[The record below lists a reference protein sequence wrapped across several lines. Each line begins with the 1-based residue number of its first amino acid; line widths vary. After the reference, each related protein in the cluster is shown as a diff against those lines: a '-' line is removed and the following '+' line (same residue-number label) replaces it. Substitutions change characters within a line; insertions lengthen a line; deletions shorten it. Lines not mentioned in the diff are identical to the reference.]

1 LGVVVSVK
9 DLGFSYGGDPI
20 FSHVDFS
27 IRKGDFVVVI
37 GSNGAGKST
46 LFRLIL
52 GELDP
57 PEGKIRLF
65 EDDAGPQGKRHVIG
79 YLPQNGSLAN
89 ADFPATVEEIVMSN
103 LFGQIGLLRF
113 PKKEHREK
121 ARESLERVGMAAF
134 AKRLIGDLSGGQ
146 RQRVMLAR
154 ALAGDPE
161 LLMLDEPTSGVDLPS
176 IQSMFGLL
184 SFMNKTWGITVMM
197 ITHDTDHVFEHAS
210 RIFCIEKGSLVE
222 LEKPR
227 FLEELSH
234 RHKHPAQTRSLEEAK
249 GEPHGPS

>member
-1 LGVVVSVK
+1 LCAVVSVK
-9 DLGFSYGGDPI
+9 NLEFSYGGDPI
-20 FSHVDFS
+20 FSHIDFS
-27 IRKGDFVVVI
+27 IGKGDFVVVV

-52 GELDP
+52 GELAP
-57 PEGKIRLF
+57 SKGKIQLF
-65 EDDAGPQGKRHVIG
+65 EDDPGRLKKRHVIG
-79 YLPQNGSLAN
+79 YLQQNGPLAN

-113 PKKEHREK
+113 PQKEHREK

-134 AKRLIGDLSGGQ
+134 AGRRIGDLSGGQ
-146 RQRVMLAR
+146 RQRVMLAQ

-161 LLMLDEPTSGVDLPS
+161 LLMLDEPTSGVDRPS
-176 IQSMFGLL
+176 IQSMFELL
-184 SFMNKTWGITVMM
+184 SHMNKTCGITVMM
-197 ITHDTDHVFEHAS
+197 ITHDVDHVLEHAS

-222 LEKPR
+222 LGKAQ

-234 RHKHPAQTRSLEEAK
+234 KHRHPESREEA
-249 GEPHGPS
+249 ECHGPS